1 MIDSVNRR
9 TLRVLVVED
18 EYLIALEMEALLEE
32 LGCEVI
38 GPAPSVKKALAL
50 LDLERPGFAILDVNL
65 GNERST
71 PVAQAL
77 VEMNV
82 PYVVA
87 TGYEAKHLPETV
99 LRDAPRLRKPLTIH
113 QLRRVL
119 ADPER
124 G

>member
-1 MIDSVNRR
+1 MIDSISR
-9 TLRVLVVED
+9 TILRVLVVED

-38 GPAPSVKKALAL
+38 GPASSVKKALSL
-50 LDLERPGFAILDVNL
+50 LDLERPGFAILDVKL
-65 GNERST
+65 GNDRST
-71 PVAQAL
+71 SVAEVL

-82 PYVVA
+82 PYVVT
-87 TGYEAKHLPETV
+87 TGYEATHLPETV
-99 LRDAPRLRKPLTIH
+99 LRDAPRLRKPLNIH

-119 ADPER
+119 ADPQR